1 LNDIVGVSGALAANE
16 AAYQA
21 YIDANEGNFST
32 PATAAEVQ
40 AMVTSVNNAVT
51 LLAAIGTDEDDGA
64 ATTTNATAAQ
74 LNGIIGVSGALAAN
88 EAAYQAYID
97 ANESNFS
104 SPATAA
110 EVQAMVTSVNNAVTL
125 LAAIGTDE
133 EDGAATTTNAT
144 ATQLN
149 DIIGISAAV
158 ASNESIYQDYIDLNE
173 GNFSAPATVSEVQT
187 MLDVAVSMKIIQDYA
202 VSNTNPAPTLSDY
215 AKIGV
220 VDAAGNAFASS
231 RLNAL
236 NSIIDDATLSDVQ
249 TIAEVRALMTVRPIP
264 TSIVGNGSTGVVT
277 VTFDRDIDPTSVD
290 LAGFA
295 LVSNGSAT
303 AISVSGNVVSLSVS
317 PDVPE
322 NTTNVTVSVRTNV
335 VKSADLGNS
344 NNTTAANETSLD
356 SLFMNST
363 SVPVEA
369 LTWKTSHATSASETF
384 RNNANFNAD
393 ITGWHVNA
401 IKTMSSMFRDAT
413 SFNQDIG
420 SWQVYA
426 LTNMFSMFRGAS
438 AFNQDIGGWWVNRV
452 TNMDSTFSGA
462 TNFNQDLNSWNV
474 ANVDKMYGTF
484 QNASSF
490 NSALSNW
497 NVGAVTDMKY
507 MFNDAVVFN
516 QDISM
521 WNTSNVLSMTGMFD
535 GAAAFNQSV
544 NAWDVSS
551 VQDLSYMFNDAVAFN
566 QGLQGWDTSAATNM
580 SGMFRRATSFNGDI
594 STWDVAAVTN
604 MSSMFNTALSFN
616 QDITSWDVSLVQDM
630 GRMLQNTHAFNQNL
644 GSWNVQNVINM
655 TSLFYGTTGMSKAN
669 MDASMRGWA
678 DVNVSQGEGALQNSV
693 TVTAAAY
700 SDATTVE
707 YLQDTYSWTV
717 SRTSASD
724 SVEFDPRTTSL
735 VMVGDGSAAD
745 TLNGV
750 SSNSETFI
758 GGNGTDTINANAG
771 VDVIHGGRGNDT
783 IDAGA
788 GSDFIYGGSGD
799 DALTGGSGADTFIFS
814 FDNMG
819 TDTITDF
826 SDSTSDADKIDIST
840 LLDIAAGTTID
851 GALLAGLGAY
861 VTASEIDTNG
871 DLAVDSTEFV
881 IDGDGSG
888 AGNSVNVTIILEG
901 VTGIGDLAT
910 YIDNNFIL

>member
-1 LNDIVGVSGALAANE
+1 
-16 AAYQA
+16 
-21 YIDANEGNFST
+21 
-32 PATAAEVQ
+32 
-40 AMVTSVNNAVT
+40 
-51 LLAAIGTDEDDGA
+51 
-64 ATTTNATAAQ
+64 
-74 LNGIIGVSGALAAN
+74 
-88 EAAYQAYID
+88 
-97 ANESNFS
+97 
-104 SPATAA
+104 
-110 EVQAMVTSVNNAVTL
+110 
-125 LAAIGTDE
+125 
-133 EDGAATTTNAT
+133 
-144 ATQLN
+144 
-149 DIIGISAAV
+149 
-158 ASNESIYQDYIDLNE
+158 
-173 GNFSAPATVSEVQT
+173 
-187 MLDVAVSMKIIQDYA
+187 
-202 VSNTNPAPTLSDY
+202 
-215 AKIGV
+215 
-220 VDAAGNAFASS
+220 
-231 RLNAL
+231 
-236 NSIIDDATLSDVQ
+236 
-249 TIAEVRALMTVRPIP
+249 
-264 TSIVGNGSTGVVT
+264 
-277 VTFDRDIDPTSVD
+277 
-290 LAGFA
+290 
-295 LVSNGSAT
+295 
-303 AISVSGNVVSLSVS
+303 
-317 PDVPE
+317 
-322 NTTNVTVSVRTNV
+322 
-335 VKSADLGNS
+335 
-344 NNTTAANETSLD
+344 
-356 SLFMNST
+356 
-363 SVPVEA
+363 
-369 LTWKTSHATSASETF
+369 
-384 RNNANFNAD
+384 
-393 ITGWHVNA
+393 
-401 IKTMSSMFRDAT
+401 
-413 SFNQDIG
+413 
-420 SWQVYA
+420 
-426 LTNMFSMFRGAS
+426 
-438 AFNQDIGGWWVNRV
+438 
-452 TNMDSTFSGA
+452 
-462 TNFNQDLNSWNV
+462 
-474 ANVDKMYGTF
+474 
-484 QNASSF
+484 
-490 NSALSNW
+490 
-497 NVGAVTDMKY
+497 
-507 MFNDAVVFN
+507 
-516 QDISM
+516 
-521 WNTSNVLSMTGMFD
+521 
-535 GAAAFNQSV
+535 
-544 NAWDVSS
+544 
-551 VQDLSYMFNDAVAFN
+551 MFNDAVAFN

-580 SGMFRRATSFNGDI
+580 SNMFRRATNFNGDI

-799 DALTGGSGADTFIFS
+799 DTLTGGSGADTFIFS

-871 DLAVDSTEFV
+871 DLVVDSTEFV